1 MVDQSPLK
9 SSFDSSFL
17 KNYNEFCKTLMTKI
31 IDLIGTHP
39 LMCHL
44 SQKKLITLTKN
55 AKWRWI
61 FVILKKSRDFIIIY
75 EDFCD
80 KNDRSHWDASIDVSI
95 VTKKLIKLTKNPK
108 WRLDF
113 RYYEEISRFYHY
125 LWRFLW
131 QKWWIS

>member
-9 SSFDSSFL
+9 KSFDSSFL
-17 KNYNEFCKTLMTKI
+17 ENYNEFCKTLFTKI
-31 IDLIGTHP
+31 IDLIETHP

-44 SQKKLITLTKN
+44 LQKKLITLTKN

-61 FVILKKSRDFIIIY
+61 FVFFWRSLEILSLFMNNFVTKM
-75 EDFCD
+75 
-80 KNDRSHWDASIDVSI
+80 IDLIETHPLMCRLSQ
-95 VTKKLIKLTKNPK
+95 KKLIKLTKNPK

-125 LWRFLW
+125 LWTILW
-131 QKWWIS
+131 QKW

>member
-17 KNYNEFCKTLMTKI
+17 ENYNEFCKTLLTKI
-31 IDLIGTHP
+31 IDLTETHP

-44 SQKKLITLTKN
+44 SQ
-55 AKWRWI
+55 
-61 FVILKKSRDFIIIY
+61 
-75 EDFCD
+75 
-80 KNDRSHWDASIDVSI
+80 
-95 VTKKLIKLTKNPK
+95 KKLIKLTKNPK

-125 LWRFLW
+125 L
-131 QKWWIS
+131 